1 VDVQRATQPL
11 QTGSFPF
18 IIHHSSFIVDGMACE
33 LCESDGGELIWRVEQ
48 CRVVCVEEPGYPGF
62 CRAIWNAH
70 VAEMSDLNEGERAR
84 LMRVVFELEAGL
96 RDLLRPDKINL
107 ASLGNAIPHL
117 HWHVIPRFRDD
128 PHFPSPI
135 WGAPQR
141 QPVAAQRDLTPF
153 KKALAKRL
161 SRL

>member
-1 VDVQRATQPL
+1 
-11 QTGSFPF
+11 
-18 IIHHSSFIVDGMACE
+18 MACE
-33 LCESDGGELIWRVEQ
+33 LCEGDGGELIWRDEH
-48 CRVVCVEEPGYPGF
+48 CRVVCVEKPGYPGF

-70 VAEMSDLNEGERAR
+70 VAEMTDLNESERAR

-96 RDLLRPDKINL
+96 RELLRPDKINL
-107 ASLGNAIPHL
+107 ASLGNAVPHL
-117 HWHVIPRFRDD
+117 HWHVIPRFRGD

-135 WGAPQR
+135 WGPPLR
-141 QPVAAQRDLTPF
+141 QPGPARQDLAPF

>member
-1 VDVQRATQPL
+1 
-11 QTGSFPF
+11 
-18 IIHHSSFIVDGMACE
+18 MACE
-33 LCESDGGELIWRVEQ
+33 LCEGDGGELIWRDEQ

-70 VAEMSDLNEGERAR
+70 VAEMTDLNESERAR

-96 RDLLRPDKINL
+96 RELLRPDKINL
-107 ASLGNAIPHL
+107 ASLGNAVPHL
-117 HWHVIPRFRDD
+117 HWHVIPRYCSD
-128 PHFPSPI
+128 PHFPGPI
-135 WGAPQR
+135 WGAPLR
-141 QPVAAQRDLTPF
+141 QPVAAQQDLAPF